1 MVFLGM
7 NSNYTEIVM
16 NDIFSKQNTS
26 VFIERFRAQGRS
38 YDKVKDYSMWGIIIS
53 IFVVLVLNIL
63 KFFIDSEGLCYAALV
78 YGLFSSVACLILDNI
93 KKNRKSFAA
102 RIQQL
107 IDCELFGISWW
118 RNWGVKPAIEEIQ
131 EAAKSESPDRYY
143 NWYDESINS
152 VSKDAAVIICFR
164 GNVMYDHKLRKKFM
178 RTLHYCFWSLVAI
191 ITIVSLCYNPSI
203 KNFLCYEVSPM
214 MPIIVLYVRTWL
226 MENADTA
233 NLISIRTD
241 VESMKQKLINGES
254 INRDEFLMVQ
264 DAIFAHRKNCFDIPS
279 RFYNKYKTQNEES
292 FHDLCVRLSEEL
304 AGH

>member
-1 MVFLGM
+1 
-7 NSNYTEIVM
+7 
-16 NDIFSKQNTS
+16 
-26 VFIERFRAQGRS
+26 
-38 YDKVKDYSMWGIIIS
+38 
-53 IFVVLVLNIL
+53 
-63 KFFIDSEGLCYAALV
+63 
-78 YGLFSSVACLILDNI
+78 
-93 KKNRKSFAA
+93 
-102 RIQQL
+102 
-107 IDCELFGISWW
+107 
-118 RNWGVKPAIEEIQ
+118 
-131 EAAKSESPDRYY
+131 
-143 NWYDESINS
+143 
-152 VSKDAAVIICFR
+152 
-164 GNVMYDHKLRKKFM
+164 
-178 RTLHYCFWSLVAI
+178 
-191 ITIVSLCYNPSI
+191 
-203 KNFLCYEVSPM
+203 M

>member
-1 MVFLGM
+1 
-7 NSNYTEIVM
+7 M
-16 NDIFSKQNTS
+16 NDIFLKQNTPL
-26 VFIERFRAQGRS
+26 FIERFRAQGRS
-38 YDKVKDYSMWGIIIS
+38 YDMVKDYSTWGIFIS
-53 IFVVLVLNIL
+53 IFVILILNIL
-63 KFFIDSEGLCYAALV
+63 KFFINDEGLCYTALV
-78 YGLFSSVACLILDNI
+78 YGLFSSVVCLILDNI
-93 KKNRKSFAA
+93 KKSRKSFAA

-118 RNWGVKPAIEEIQ
+118 RNWGAKPAIEEIQ
-131 EAAKSESPDRYY
+131 EAAKGESPDRYY
-143 NWYDESINS
+143 DWYDESINS

-178 RTLHYCFWSLVAI
+178 KTLHYCFWSLITI
-191 ITIVSLCYNPSI
+191 ITILSLCYNPSL
-203 KNFLCYEVSPM
+203 KNIICYEISPM
-214 MPIIVLYVRTWL
+214 MPIIILYVRTWI

-233 NLISIRTD
+233 NLIRIRTD

-264 DAIFAHRKNCFDIPS
+264 DAIFAHRKNCFDIPT